1 MGCYFLMYKS
11 IIIHKKGG
19 DMEAFVTALTAS
31 ITSASLWSALAPVVP
46 IVVVGVL
53 FSLGL
58 HFTRRATNGIS
69 KGKGRI

>member
-1 MGCYFLMYKS
+1 
-11 IIIHKKGG
+11 
-19 DMEAFVTALTAS
+19 MEAFVTALTAS